1 MMSKVFFTSDLHF
14 GHTNVITFDKRPF
27 SSVEE
32 MDEELI
38 KRWNKKVGKGDLVYV
53 LGDMIW
59 KSSNNDAENL
69 IRSLNGQIILIK
81 GNHDRFI
88 NNAKAKKALAG
99 IKEYDDIVVTLE
111 DGTKR
116 RCILSHY
123 YMPFYNGHLYQTILL
138 HGHSHIS
145 KEAEMEQEISKL
157 LTQRGFPNEI
167 YNVGCMH
174 WNYEPV
180 TLDEIIAK
188 KPQPPIL
195 TNYDRVRALSVEDMA
210 KGIKCPLEGFDD
222 ITDMGFTSM
231 ECIDPSGCRECC
243 VDWLKCEAKNINLG
257 DYAQ

>member
-1 MMSKVFFTSDLHF
+1 
-14 GHTNVITFDKRPF
+14 
-27 SSVEE
+27 
-32 MDEELI
+32 
-38 KRWNKKVGKGDLVYV
+38 
-53 LGDMIW
+53 
-59 KSSNNDAENL
+59 
-69 IRSLNGQIILIK
+69 
-81 GNHDRFI
+81 
-88 NNAKAKKALAG
+88 
-99 IKEYDDIVVTLE
+99 
-111 DGTKR
+111 
-116 RCILSHY
+116 
-123 YMPFYNGHLYQTILL
+123 
-138 HGHSHIS
+138 
-145 KEAEMEQEISKL
+145 MEQEISKL
-157 LTQRGFPNEI
+157 LTQRAFPNEI
-167 YNVGCMH
+167 YNVGCLH